1 MHLPSDACCGGR
13 RRGDSAQADSTRQA
27 PGLECFP
34 LCFAQVLS
42 VSWFCFLSFPDGVLS
57 PSSESPDLGMVWG
70 PCCRSVLLPLA
81 SVHLGICRGSPTSLS
96 LRLHPPSRGGLETAP
111 PWALLG
117 SRWHCEPGW
126 GQWRVI
132 TSSPLCVSVG
142 LALLRGFHAR
152 FVSSPRSPA
161 TSARFHPGNLLL
173 CCHYARCCLLFCGY
187 TGLQWTFSS

>member
-96 LRLHPPSRGGLETAP
+96 LRLHLPVVVWKQP
-111 PWALLG
+111 
-117 SRWHCEPGW
+117 
-126 GQWRVI
+126 
-132 TSSPLCVSVG
+132 
-142 LALLRGFHAR
+142 LRGLCLDLIDTVSQGGDSD
-152 FVSSPRSPA
+152 VSSR
-161 TSARFHPGNLLL
+161 RVL
-173 CCHYARCCLLFCGY
+173 CAWVLVSLFCEGS
-187 TGLQWTFSS
+187 THVL